1 MHFGTPA
8 RTLEHKMPTCSR
20 RNKLG
25 LPLIA
30 LLGLLA
36 GCMPQKENSVVV
48 YSAAD
53 REFAAPILS
62 AFARRNEGMDLKIQY
77 DVESTKTVGLVTRI
91 ESEASRTRCDVFWNN
106 EILHTL
112 RLEKAGLLRKLSWDI
127 PAKWPASM
135 KSSSGT
141 WVGFAARAR
150 ILLVNTDLLPDVESR
165 PTRVRDLTNPN
176 FAGQCC
182 IASPMYGTTATHMA
196 VLFSQLG
203 ADKSKVLFAG
213 IKSNAE
219 VVAGNKQVAQAV
231 ASGKMAFG
239 LTDTDD
245 ALVEIAAGMPVE
257 IVFPDQQAAQ
267 PGVLRIPNTV
277 AVLKN
282 APHPIAGA
290 SLANY
295 LISEDTEGRLAM
307 GPSGQ
312 FPIRPGHTVKSAAQ
326 KGASVRWMDVDFG
339 QAAASWDSAMKL
351 LKETF

>member
-1 MHFGTPA
+1 MRSCTNGT
-8 RTLEHKMPTCSR
+8 KFI
-20 RNKLG
+20 
-25 LPLIA
+25 LPLIP
-30 LLGLLA
+30 LLGILA

-112 RLEKAGLLRKLSWDI
+112 RLEKAGLLRKLNWDI
-127 PAKWPASM
+127 PANWPASM

-141 WVGFAARAR
+141 WVGFATRAR
-150 ILLVNTDLLPDVESR
+150 ILLVNTNLLPDAGRR
-165 PTRVRDLTNPN
+165 PNSVRDLADPQY
-176 FAGQCC
+176 AGQCC
-182 IASPMYGTTATHMA
+182 MASPMYGTTATHMA
-196 VLFSQLG
+196 VLYSRLG
-203 ADKSKVLFAG
+203 AAKSKELFTE
-213 IKSNAE
+213 IKNNAV

-231 ASGKMAFG
+231 ATGKMTFG

-245 ALVEIAAGMPVE
+245 ALVEIAAGMPVA

-282 APHPIAGA
+282 APHPVAGA

-295 LISEDTEGRLAM
+295 LVSEDTEGRLAM

-312 FPIRPGHTVKSAAQ
+312 FPVRPGHSTKSAAQ
-326 KGASVRWMDVDFG
+326 KDANIRWMDIDFSE
-339 QAAASWDSAMKL
+339 AAASWESTVKL
-351 LKETF
+351 LEETF